1 MFDKLDWLT
10 VQQLIAYHTLITVYR
25 IRKSKVPEDIG
36 TTLCRDNQNGHIVI
50 KNTRLELYRKSFVFR
65 GSMLWNK
72 LPREIRTETKLVNFK
87 KLLRKWLVE
96 NISRFD

>member
-25 IRKSKVPEDIG
+25 IRKSKVPEDIS

-50 KNTRLELYRKSFVFR
+50 KNTGWSFIGNLLSSGALCSGTSCLEK
-65 GSMLWNK
+65 
-72 LPREIRTETKLVNFK
+72 
-87 KLLRKWLVE
+87 
-96 NISRFD
+96 